1 MKNSILIIAACIIS
15 FAVASCGGNSSS
27 DKERIAQ
34 LEDSIARIL
43 SKQQAKTPSYGS
55 DSENKTSNTFTATSS
70 SEYDSNSASTN
81 FLGTYKVIDAT
92 GHTFY
97 IILNED
103 ETANV
108 KIEGSDVILYCSWE
122 GLFLINKGIR
132 IDFSDKRPIIY
143 FDGGIKKYGG
153 MYLKDGW
160 LYAGSSEVESKH
172 PQWRLK
178 AEKVK

>member
-1 MKNSILIIAACIIS
+1 M
-15 FAVASCGGNSSS
+15 
-27 DKERIAQ
+27 
-34 LEDSIARIL
+34 
-43 SKQQAKTPSYGS
+43 
-55 DSENKTSNTFTATSS
+55 
-70 SEYDSNSASTN
+70 
-81 FLGTYKVIDAT
+81 GTYKVIDAT

-143 FDGGIKKYGG
+143 FDGGVKKYGG

>member
-55 DSENKTSNTFTATSS
+55 GSENKTSNTFTATSS

-143 FDGGIKKYGG
+143 FDGGVKKYGG

-160 LYAGSSEVESKH
+160 LYAGNSEVESKH